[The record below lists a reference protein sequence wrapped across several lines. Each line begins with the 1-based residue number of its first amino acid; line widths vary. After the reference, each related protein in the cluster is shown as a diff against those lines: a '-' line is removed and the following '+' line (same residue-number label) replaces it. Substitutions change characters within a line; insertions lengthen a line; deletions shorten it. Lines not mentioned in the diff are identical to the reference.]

1 MNTLLQLLRT
11 MRPAQ
16 WVKNLFVLAP
26 VLFAKEHTAAHP
38 ALAFDALLGTAI
50 FVLLSGAVYILND
63 VLDVEKDRLHPVRRK
78 RPVASG
84 AISVQAAVAGGLL
97 ALAGAYTLGYALG
110 PEFNLVATAYLAQ
123 NVFYSS
129 VLKKIAWLDVLSI
142 ATGFL
147 LRILAG
153 CFAIGLAPGEISY
166 YLIACTFL
174 VALFLALGKRRHELI
189 LLGPDSHKQ
198 RAVLGRYRLAHLD
211 AALLAVAGLT
221 LVTYCLYTV
230 SDRTQQYFFAG
241 QPATLLGT
249 WRLTLTLPFVVA
261 GVARYVQILRRSDEL
276 RSPTDVMIRDA
287 FFVVNIV
294 LWAGVAAWAIYG

>member
-1 MNTLLQLLRT
+1 MNTLLQLVRT

-38 ALAFDALLGTAI
+38 ALVLDALLGTAI

-63 VLDVEKDRLHPVRRK
+63 VLDAGKDRLHPVKCR

-84 AISVQAAVAGGLL
+84 AISVEAAVAGGLL

-153 CFAIGLAPGEISY
+153 CFAIGLAPSEISY

-174 VALFLALGKRRHELI
+174 VALFLALGKRRHELV
-189 LLGPDSHKQ
+189 LLGSDSHRQ
-198 RAVLGRYRLAHLD
+198 RAVLGQYRLAHLD
-211 AALLAVAGLT
+211 AALLAVAAMT
-221 LVTYCLYTV
+221 LAAYCLYTV
-230 SDRTQQYFFAG
+230 SDRTQEYFFAG
-241 QPATLLGT
+241 RAAGLLGS
-249 WRLTLTLPFVVA
+249 WRLALTIPFVVA
-261 GVARYVQILRRSDEL
+261 GVVRYVQILRRADEQ

-287 FFVVNIV
+287 VFVVNIV